1 MNHDVLLAKKNKFQ
15 FPIILPVQ
23 VIPFKQQQNQ
33 LDQFMDWIDELK
45 AGIFLI
51 VIVYF
56 IIQKIEQ
63 EEWKQQ
69 QQMAQ
74 INTSDRTMDRA

>member
-69 QQMAQ
+69 QQMAALSSS
-74 INTSDRTMDRA
+74 IHGLD

>member
-33 LDQFMDWIDELK
+33 LDQFMDWIDKLK
-45 AGIFLI
+45 AYIFLI

-56 IIQKIEQ
+56 VNQKI
-63 EEWKQQ
+63 K
-69 QQMAQ
+69 
-74 INTSDRTMDRA
+74 